1 MAHIPQFSL
10 ALDYSGKS
18 EYKIA
23 NELSIDLNETLI
35 TISSPTEDICND
47 TITDQT
53 STSIIPCAHLHV
65 SAASVAG
72 SHQGPRL

>member
-1 MAHIPQFSL
+1 MVHIPGLFL

-23 NELSIDLNETLI
+23 DEVSIHMIKTLI

-53 STSIIPCAHLHV
+53 SNSNIPCAHLHV
-65 SAASVAG
+65 STTSVAG
-72 SHQGPRL
+72 SRQGARG

>member
-1 MAHIPQFSL
+1 MAYIPRFLL

-23 NELSIDLNETLI
+23 DDLSIHMIKTLI

-47 TITDQT
+47 TITDQEI
-53 STSIIPCAHLHV
+53 TSIIPCAHLHV
-65 SAASVAG
+65 STASVAG
-72 SHQGPRL
+72 IRQGARG

>member
-1 MAHIPQFSL
+1 MAYIPRFLL

-23 NELSIDLNETLI
+23 DDLSIHMIKTLI

-53 STSIIPCAHLHV
+53 STSNIPCAHLHV